1 MAAFETYQQQ
11 KQSCLQ
17 EQVMKLEIAL
27 VFLEL
32 LLEYFAELKTNDQYR
47 FLENVSVPLGLP
59 KITQQK
65 ETGIRMNFPKGKGN
79 QEGIG
84 KSDLHLY
91 AWLVRPEKSI
101 SLLLNK

>member
-1 MAAFETYQQQ
+1 
-11 KQSCLQ
+11 
-17 EQVMKLEIAL
+17 MKPEVAL
-27 VFLEL
+27 IFLEQ

-47 FLENVSVPLGLP
+47 FLENVSVPLGFP

-65 ETGIRMNFPKGKGN
+65 ETSIRMNFPKGKGN

-84 KSDLHLY
+84 KGDLRVY

-101 SLLLNK
+101 AYC